1 MAQFDA
7 AMYTTSL
14 DPSSLTP
21 AQRARAEALAA
32 ELQGGGGNK
41 ASVEMSE
48 EDLHSAVLPA
58 GTSGGGGGATGAA
71 GDSED
76 TFTDAAVARRIAARG
91 GQ

>member
-58 GTSGGGGGATGAA
+58 GTSGGGGASGAA

>member
-32 ELQGGGGNK
+32 ELQGGGGNN
-41 ASVEMSE
+41 ASVDMSE

-58 GTSGGGGGATGAA
+58 GTSGGGGSTDAA